1 MNTLFMKKEFLSF
14 YIYLL
19 FFDPIWAQMLAQNSR
34 IWNLNSPYLFQIFQ
48 KDKIPMN
55 TNYVTLNLQNW
66 SKNIKNNPFF
76 VNPIGLQILTLII
89 NKCFTPP
96 GITLKFKLKYFSLL
110 FRLREERWKIM
121 PIKLSMHLKSTLK
134 GPICAP

>member
-1 MNTLFMKKEFLSF
+1 MKKKFMSF

-55 TNYVTLNLQNW
+55 TNYVTLNLQNR

-76 VNPIGLQILTLII
+76 FNPIGLQILTLIL

-96 GITLKFKLKYFSLL
+96 GIILKFKLRYFSLL
-110 FRLREERWKIM
+110 FRLHEERWKIM
-121 PIKLSMHLKSTLK
+121 PINLSIHLKSTLK

>member
-34 IWNLNSPYLFQIFQ
+34 IWNLNSPYLFQIFH

-110 FRLREERWKIM
+110 FRLHEERWKIM